1 MRAKMRD
8 WLVKGQ
14 VKAVKAMEGFAA
26 EEKGA
31 SHMVE
36 IIVVIVIVM
45 AVAIAFQDAITEA
58 AETVMQEFTEFV
70 GGEAAS

>member
-45 AVAIAFQDAITEA
+45 AVAAVFKEQITKA
-58 AETVMQEFTEFV
+58 ATTVMKTFTDFI
-70 GGEAAS
+70 GGGAS